1 MKPNFDQLMT
11 WLKSRYFGGSTQ
23 PVGPLFEPTEVQ
35 NRKGAESGLGSA
47 VHLAMFNHNNPV
59 MSQLDAYIVIMT
71 NAMTLA

>member
-11 WLKSRYFGGSTQ
+11 WLKSSYFGGSTQ
-23 PVGPLFEPTEVQ
+23 PVGPLVEPTEVQ

-59 MSQLDAYIVIMT
+59 IFKCLIYMLI
-71 NAMTLA
+71 L